1 MNVATH
7 DLNGS
12 VVVVLGG
19 EVDLQHSPRLRKVL
33 MELMALRRAVV
44 VDMAAVAYIDSSGIA
59 SLVEAYQTARRQAGR
74 FTLAA
79 VSAPAMRVLRL
90 ARLDQVFAIADS
102 VEAAAALV

>member
-1 MNVATH
+1 MNLATH
-7 DLNGS
+7 DFNGS
-12 VVVVLGG
+12 VVVTLGG

-33 MELMALRRAVV
+33 MELMGLRRAVV
-44 VDMAAVAYIDSSGIA
+44 VDMAGVAYIDSSGIA

-79 VSAPAMRVLRL
+79 ISAPAMRVLRL

-102 VEAAAALV
+102 VEAAVALA